1 MKFSSHYPSSKT
13 IKNPPV
19 LQVSRWSLGGH
30 GGSWHYFSTYQS
42 LKHALGI
49 IWWSFQVWRALLAC
63 YLTIR
68 NLPILQVKKL
78 ESWRTGWFLVNML
91 ADQAMSTEYFL
102 KVWAKLAH
110 CALSYDHFCKRGS
123 DFWTL
128 LCSWYNS
135 VTWHIL
141 HIKHYSALSSPFKT
155 KYSVHCGIVIGI
167 NWSF

>member
-1 MKFSSHYPSSKT
+1 MHIYPYMIYLFENARPKTLQWWDHSVKFSCHYPSSKT

-78 ESWRTGWFLVNML
+78 ESWRTGWFLVRML

-135 VTWHIL
+135 VMFQI
-141 HIKHYSALSSPFKT
+141 AF
-155 KYSVHCGIVIGI
+155 
-167 NWSF
+167 FQ